1 MRKSNLRPAALVLLV
16 SASLLAA
23 PGCKKGGESGP
34 AGKKPGAK
42 LVVSYPV
49 EVQPVAVQ
57 SLIFTVNAVGSV
69 DAFEKVQVTARVG
82 GIVDRVVFAEGSR
95 AELNQVLVEIEP
107 ERYRLAVESAQ
118 ASYDKSVASKAD
130 ADAGLKR
137 REQVITQNPGLI
149 PGEEVETWRTKVRLA
164 AADVAQTQSALNQAN
179 LNLRD
184 AYVRAPFA
192 GIVQTRTVQ
201 TGQYVQVGTVLATL
215 IRRDPLLLRFKVP
228 ERDAAQ
234 LRPGMTANFKVRDN
248 DKEYAANIV
257 HVAAAADEASR
268 MVDVTGRDP
277 RLGRP
282 GPAARRLRRDHHP
295 GQRAANGPG
304 HPPDRHPA
312 ERARLHRLRRRGR
325 IGPRAHPDHR
335 DADDRR
341 AGRGPDRAQ
350 ARRDPRRPRRRGP
363 PRGRAGADRR
373 VHRLPDREPAG
384 GARRQEESGTSS
396 SAGPRRQGRPG
407 NEQARREALT

>member
-1 MRKSNLRPAALVLLV
+1 MRKNNLRPAALVLLV

-23 PGCKKGGESGP
+23 PGCKKGGASDP
-34 AGKKPGAK
+34 AAKKPGAK

-248 DKEYAANIV
+248 DKEYGANIV

-268 MVDVTGRDP
+268 MVDVTAEIRGSGDP
-277 RLGRP
+277 ALRPGAFAEITIPVSAPRTVPVIPQTAIRPSERGFIAFVVEGETAHERILTIGMRTIDGQAEVLTGIKPDEILVVRGAEALREGAPVRIVESIDSLTGNRPTAPDAKKKAGQAPAP
-282 GPAARRLRRDHHP
+282 GPAAKDAPDTDKPGERR
-295 GQRAANGPG
+295 
-304 HPPDRHPA
+304 
-312 ERARLHRLRRRGR
+312 
-325 IGPRAHPDHR
+325 
-335 DADDRR
+335 
-341 AGRGPDRAQ
+341 
-350 ARRDPRRPRRRGP
+350 
-363 PRGRAGADRR
+363 
-373 VHRLPDREPAG
+373 
-384 GARRQEESGTSS
+384 
-396 SAGPRRQGRPG
+396 
-407 NEQARREALT
+407 